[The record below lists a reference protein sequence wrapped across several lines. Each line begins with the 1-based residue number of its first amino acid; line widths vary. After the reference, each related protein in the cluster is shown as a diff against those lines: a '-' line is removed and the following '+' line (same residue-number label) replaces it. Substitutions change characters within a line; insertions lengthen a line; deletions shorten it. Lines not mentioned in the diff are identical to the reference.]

1 MTLLFQRAPFHPNK
15 RTVLVPWNEIVV
27 IQSPIVMVAGSD
39 SVPITDQLIH
49 STSSEVSSL
58 LSTLL
63 VSPDP
68 FLVKYP
74 YSSIGNSTSIDSIS
88 ENFITTCY
96 DHNYDLM
103 KPLLIEKESS
113 GEAGT
118 ATQESAG
125 ISESQSLVESLTI
138 PSSSGVKVA
147 YRSSLAPGYMS
158 ILHLQLTPSN
168 KLPSTLKLIHL
179 RIIVEGNLFGKVFEP
194 DSNIKYT
201 YSWNKRNVYRQK
213 VYGLTTAKGKF
224 YFCSF

>member
-1 MTLLFQRAPFHPNK
+1 MVTLQFQRSPFHPIK

-27 IQSPIVMVAGSD
+27 IQSPIVMAAGAD
-39 SVPITDQLIH
+39 SAPIADQLIH
-49 STSSEVSSL
+49 STSNEVSSL

-74 YSSIGNSTSIDSIS
+74 RHSTANSTAVDTATG
-88 ENFITTCY
+88 ETFIATCF

-103 KPLLIEKESS
+103 KPLLIERESS

-125 ISESQSLVESLTI
+125 ISETQSLVESLTI
-138 PSSSGVKVA
+138 PSSAGVKLT

-158 ILHLQLTPSN
+158 VLHLQLTPSKIPAN
-168 KLPSTLKLIHL
+168 LKLIHL
-179 RIIVEGNLFGKVFEP
+179 RIVVEGNLFGKVFEP
-194 DSNIKYT
+194 DPNIKYT

-224 YFCSF
+224 PLPF